1 MRTSV
6 SLPDRSVTCC
16 DNTYKYKCKLPLF
29 THFSRSFA
37 QTNESDGNGFGG
49 IATSYDEGVVEG
61 GEDVGNAEDIL
72 PLADGGAE
80 RHVLLLGLPRLPP
93 PGLHS
98 TGDNN
103 KHTTDLKEDRE
114 GEMAQIHTMTAAA
127 VAGEE
132 ND

>member
-1 MRTSV
+1 MMRTSV

-16 DNTYKYKCKLPLF
+16 DTAYKYTCKHPLS

-37 QTNESDGNGFGG
+37 EINESDGNGFGG

-61 GEDVGNAEDIL
+61 GEDVGDAEDVL

-80 RHVLLLGLPRLPP
+80 RHVLLLGLPSLLP

-98 TGDNN
+98 TGGNN
-103 KHTTDLKEDRE
+103 KYST
-114 GEMAQIHTMTAAA
+114 
-127 VAGEE
+127 V
-132 ND
+132 NDKVR